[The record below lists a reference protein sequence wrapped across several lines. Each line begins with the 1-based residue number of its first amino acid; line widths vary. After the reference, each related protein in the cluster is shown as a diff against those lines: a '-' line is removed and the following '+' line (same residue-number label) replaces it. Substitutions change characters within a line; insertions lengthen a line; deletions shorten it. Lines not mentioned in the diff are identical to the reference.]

1 MKKGNGPHKGGTPTA
16 PGEAH
21 HKPKNKRHSGKS
33 GGKPGGNS
41 GAPKGGKRTARGQKP
56 GGFKGNYAGESK
68 GLQEITT
75 LIIKGTDEDGA
86 PTAVPARWESRHEP
100 PHIVVIES
108 GRESAVEQ
116 GDRVLARLRK
126 ITPNLFQALII
137 RVLPNEQAVNVLGVF
152 VPTPEGGLI
161 EPISRKMKESYL
173 VAAADVNGALHGE
186 LVAGKTLPGVPSM
199 SMSFAKITERLGR
212 LDAPR
217 AASLIASH
225 MHELPN
231 VFSEAAM
238 AESEDASNPVMGEG
252 RTDLRDI
259 PLVTIDG
266 EDARDFDDAVF
277 AERDGSGWHLLV
289 AIADVAYYVKEGSAL
304 DETAVERGN
313 SVYFPDRVIPMLP
326 ERLSNGLCS
335 LKPDEDR
342 YCLAVHMWIDAVG
355 QITRYQFVRGLMR
368 SRARLTYNTAQEAF
382 NTKNH
387 PLYESVIA
395 PLYGAY
401 EALAHE
407 RDNRGSLDLNLP
419 EYKILFNDKGE
430 VSEIAPRER
439 LESHRLIECY
449 MIAANVAAANYLL
462 SKNAPGIYRVHETPA
477 EEKLEEL
484 KNLLKMAGYGL
495 HVGAGIKAGHF
506 NRVLKSVQGKPEEY
520 LVNTAILR
528 SQMQAYYSNECLG
541 HFGLS
546 LKEYTHFTS
555 PIRRYSDLVVH
566 RSLAATLAG
575 TGEKNSNNINKRL
588 AEIALHISE
597 TERRA
602 MLAERDAS
610 DRYKVAFMTKHIG
623 STFAGTIVS
632 LNEYGLFVSLK
643 DNGVTGFIP
652 VRNLKDDFYTYD
664 RASAAFR
671 GQRSKHIFQIGNPLF
686 IRVQTAN
693 ATTGSL
699 IFEIAGEGNTAQ
711 SQALRD
717 RRSAHKHKHP
727 FADDALRERKKA
739 RGRNRNKKKKGKPDG
754 KPTGNPQG

>member
-1 MKKGNGPHKGGTPTA
+1 MKKDQGPRKPKA
-16 PGEAH
+16 PGDTPH
-21 HKPKNKRHSGKS
+21 HKPKHKRR
-33 GGKPGGNS
+33 GGKPGGHKPSDDKPAGGKPSRGAKRGGTRGGFS
-41 GAPKGGKRTARGQKP
+41 GAVEHTPKTPAEISVLIIRGTTEDGDPTAIPAKW
-56 GGFKGNYAGESK
+56 ESK
-68 GLQEITT
+68 Y
-75 LIIKGTDEDGA
+75 
-86 PTAVPARWESRHEP
+86 EP
-100 PHIVVIES
+100 PQIVVIES
-108 GRESAVEQ
+108 GRSPAVSE

-126 ITPNLFQALII
+126 VAPHLYQALII
-137 RVLPNEQAVNVLGVF
+137 RILPEEAKQTVLGVF
-152 VPTPEGGLI
+152 MPTPEGGLI
-161 EPISRKMKESYL
+161 EPISRKMKESFL
-173 VAAADVNGALHGE
+173 VAAGDTHGALRGE
-186 LVAGKTLPGVPSM
+186 LVSGVTLPGMPSL
-199 SMSFAKITERLGR
+199 SMAYAKITERLGR

-225 MHELPN
+225 MHDLPN
-231 VFSEAAM
+231 VFSEAAI
-238 AESEDASNPVMGEG
+238 AESEEASSPVLTEG

-277 AERDGSGWHLLV
+277 AERDGSGWHLIV
-289 AIADVAYYVKEGSAL
+289 AIADVAFYVKEGSAL

-342 YCLAVHMWIDAVG
+342 YCLAVHMWIDSKGAMH
-355 QITRYQFVRGLMR
+355 RYQFVRALMR
-368 SRARLTYNTAQEAF
+368 SRARLTYNIAQEAY
-382 NTKNH
+382 NTQNH
-387 PLYESVIA
+387 PLYESVIK
-395 PLYGAY
+395 PLYDAY
-401 EALAHE
+401 EALAYE

-419 EYKILFNDKGE
+419 EYKILFDDQGN

-449 MIAANVAAANYLL
+449 MIAANVAAADYLL
-462 SKNAPGIYRVHETPA
+462 YKNAPGIYRVHEEPA

-484 KNLLKMAGYGL
+484 KNLLKMAGFGL
-495 HVGAGIKAGHF
+495 HVGAGIKAAHF
-506 NRVLKSVQGKPEEY
+506 NRVLKAVQGAPEEY

-546 LKEYTHFTS
+546 LQKYTHFTS

-566 RSLAATLAG
+566 RSLAAVIAG
-575 TGEKNSNNINKRL
+575 DHPKNSPAINKRL

-610 DRYKVAFMTKHIG
+610 DRYKVAYMVKHIG
-623 STFAGTIVS
+623 ATFAGTIVS

-643 DNGVTGFIP
+643 DTGVTGFIP

-664 RASAAFR
+664 RSSASFR
-671 GQRSKHIFQIGNPLF
+671 GQRHKHQFQIGHPLF
-686 IRVQTAN
+686 IRVQQAN
-693 ATTGSL
+693 PTTGSL
-699 IFEIAGEGNTAQ
+699 IFELSGDGASIPNHP
-711 SQALRD
+711 LRD
-717 RRSAHKHKHP
+717 RAKASKHKP
-727 FADDALRERKKA
+727 RDNKEEGLRQRKKN
-739 RGRNRNKKKKGKPDG
+739 RGKNRNKHKSKP
-754 KPTGNPQG
+754 KT